1 MNGLRETVN
10 FTEAK
15 FFMSTEERKARQ
27 KRYPPVLRDGGERPR
42 RRFPFVSRSFVPSVF
57 TVMNMVSGYV
67 SIVMAGEGNFIIA
80 GWLIF
85 VAAFFDTI
93 DGFVARLTN
102 SSSEFGVELDSLSD
116 LVSFGA
122 APAYLVYQFGL
133 STLGMPLGLVFS
145 SLLMIGSGLR
155 LARFNINLIDYHK
168 DSFSGLPTPAQ
179 AMTVASFIL
188 WMSIEPL
195 FTGLVLQ
202 RVLLVLTVSLAI
214 LMVSK
219 VNYDALPK
227 PTLESFRS
235 HPLQMISYVI
245 AIFCVLVFQ
254 AKAFFVFMLLYILLG
269 IVRSVTLMVRQWQL

>member
-1 MNGLRETVN
+1 
-10 FTEAK
+10 
-15 FFMSTEERKARQ
+15 
-27 KRYPPVLRDGGERPR
+27 
-42 RRFPFVSRSFVPSVF
+42 
-57 TVMNMVSGYV
+57 MNMVSGYV
-67 SIVMAGEGNFIIA
+67 SIVMAGEGSFVIA

-85 VAAFFDTI
+85 LAAFFDTI

-122 APAYLVYQFGL
+122 APAYLVYKFGL
-133 STLGMPLGLVFS
+133 EHIGMPWGLLLS
-145 SLLMIGSGLR
+145 SLLMVGSGLR

-179 AMTVASFIL
+179 AMTVASFVL
-188 WMSIEPL
+188 WMSVEPL
-195 FTGLVLQ
+195 FTELALQKVLMVLS
-202 RVLLVLTVSLAI
+202 VLLAT

-235 HPLQMISYVI
+235 HPVQMILYVI

-254 AKAFFVFMLLYILLG
+254 AKAFFVAMLLYILLG
-269 IVRSVTLMVRQWQL
+269 IVRSLTRTVQEWQL

>member
-1 MNGLRETVN
+1 
-10 FTEAK
+10 
-15 FFMSTEERKARQ
+15 
-27 KRYPPVLRDGGERPR
+27 
-42 RRFPFVSRSFVPSVF
+42 
-57 TVMNMVSGYV
+57 MNMVSGYV
-67 SIVMAGEGNFIIA
+67 SIVMAGEGSFVIA

-85 VAAFFDTI
+85 LAAFFDTI

-122 APAYLVYQFGL
+122 APAYLVYKFGL
-133 STLGMPLGLVFS
+133 EHIGMPWGLLLS
-145 SLLMIGSGLR
+145 SLLMVGSGLR

-179 AMTVASFIL
+179 AMTVASFVL
-188 WMSIEPL
+188 WMSVEPL
-195 FTGLVLQ
+195 FTELALQKVLM
-202 RVLLVLTVSLAI
+202 VLTVLLAT

-235 HPLQMISYVI
+235 HPVQMILYVI

-254 AKAFFVFMLLYILLG
+254 AKAFFVAMLLYILLG
-269 IVRSVTLMVRQWQL
+269 IVRSLTRTVQEWQL